1 MNGSGSGFAA
11 SAIATNTLPVP
22 EAAPEAMPEA
32 ETAAAPLTF
41 ATWTAQHE
49 INGATADADGDSAP
63 NLLEYALGTDPRS
76 GIVVPRFELVHDVA
90 ANAFDAVLTRPVD
103 GGADIRVML
112 EAAASLDEAAWKPL
126 ALPAAANF
134 NQDGTVTRRY
144 AGVDAG
150 PGSQLGFVRL
160 RVDLD
165 ADKDGLAESTVHSAA
180 LAWTRQTFATGT
192 RTFSM
197 PLLAPAAY
205 IGSAQIRAESI
216 TLPESLSLAHAPHY
230 VEVLDGPQAGLRL
243 EIDLVEGS
251 AITLQTTAPA
261 SLASARIAVRPHHRI
276 ATLLPAAHFSMN
288 ADTVRFLDAGA
299 FATIPLTATGW
310 SIDRILHPHEAAL
323 VTVRGEQP
331 VTLVFTGEVRATAS
345 TFRIPLVKGTQLI
358 TTGWPQHGTVP
369 SKDLRS
375 ASTAENADRLRI
387 WNGDHAPAANDYSS
401 YYLDS
406 ASGWTPQSEPAFAKP
421 DLQPF
426 HGIFLLRDTALEWKM
441 TNDE

>member
-1 MNGSGSGFAA
+1 MQ
-11 SAIATNTLPVP
+11 
-22 EAAPEAMPEA
+22 EA
-32 ETAAAPLTF
+32 ETATAAPLTF

-49 INGATADADGDSAP
+49 ISGATADADGDSAP

-76 GIVVPRFELVHDVA
+76 GIVAPRFELVHDLA
-90 ANAFDAVLTRPVD
+90 ADAFDAVLTRPVD
-103 GGADIRVML
+103 GGADIRVVL
-112 EAAASLDEAAWKPL
+112 EAAASLDESAWKPL

-144 AGVDAG
+144 AGVDVG

-165 ADKDGLAESTVHSAA
+165 ADKDGIAESTVHSAA
-180 LAWTRQTFATGT
+180 LAWTRQTFANGT

-205 IGSAQIRAESI
+205 IGTAQIRAESI
-216 TLPESLSLAHAPHY
+216 TLPESLRLAHAPHY
-230 VEVLDGPQAGLRL
+230 VEVLDGPHAGLRL
-243 EIDLVEGS
+243 EIDLVEGT

-261 SLASARIAVRPHHRI
+261 SLAAARIAVRPHHRI
-276 ATLLPAAHFSMN
+276 ATLLPAERFSMN
-288 ADTVRFLDAGA
+288 ADTIRFLDAGA
-299 FATIPLTATGW
+299 FATIPLTSTGW

-345 TFRIPLVKGTQLI
+345 TFRIPLVKGTQLV

-426 HGIFLLRDTALEWKM
+426 HGIFLLRDTALEWKP
-441 TNDE
+441 